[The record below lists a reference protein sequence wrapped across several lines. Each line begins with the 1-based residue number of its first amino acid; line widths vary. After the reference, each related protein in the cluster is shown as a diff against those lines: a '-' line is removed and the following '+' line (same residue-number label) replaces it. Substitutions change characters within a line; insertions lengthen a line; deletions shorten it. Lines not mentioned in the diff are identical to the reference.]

1 MSAHK
6 SPDKSPNKPHD
17 ILNDRHEFQLD
28 RLILFTDAVFAIAIT
43 LLIIEIKVPEAVHH
57 AESGREIWHSLGGI
71 VLKFTGFVCSF
82 LLIGIY
88 WMVHH
93 RLFRYVIHYNSR
105 LIWINLLLLMFI
117 VCLPFTTALAF
128 ETFTGDVDVSFII
141 YSVNHI
147 IISLCFM
154 RLWRYISNP
163 AHRLSAGLTDKKY
176 LRYNYW
182 RSLSITLVFSL
193 TIVMCCIIPP
203 IARFTPMLCLL
214 AIPLVNRRFG
224 FKG

>member
-6 SPDKSPNKPHD
+6 LPDTSRHKPPD
-17 ILNDRHEFQLD
+17 IASERHEFQLD

-43 LLIIEIKVPEAVHH
+43 LLIIEIKVPEEVHH
-57 AESGREIWHSLGGI
+57 AQSGREIWHALGGI
-71 VLKFTGFVCSF
+71 VLKFTGFVSSF
-82 LLIGIY
+82 MLIGIY

-93 RLFRYVIHYNSR
+93 RLFRYVVHYNNR
-105 LIWINLLLLMFI
+105 LIWMNLLLLMFI

-147 IISLCFM
+147 IISLFFM
-154 RLWRYISNP
+154 RLWRYISHP
-163 AHRLSAGLTDKKY
+163 AHKLSAGLTDKKY

-182 RSLSITLVFSL
+182 RSLSITLVFVL
-193 TIVMCCIIPP
+193 TIVMCVVLPGIG
-203 IARFTPMLCLL
+203 RFTPMLCMF

>member
-6 SPDKSPNKPHD
+6 PHD
-17 ILNDRHEFQLD
+17 IHQSHDIFDNRHEFQLD

-43 LLIIEIKVPEAVHH
+43 LLIIEVKVPEEMHH
-57 AESGREIWHSLGGI
+57 ATTGHEIWKALGGI
-71 VLKFTGFVCSF
+71 TLKLVGFVSSF

-93 RLFRYVIHYNSR
+93 RIFRYVVNYNNR
-105 LIWINLLLLMFI
+105 LIWRNLFLLMFI
-117 VCLPFTTALAF
+117 VFLPFTTALAF
-128 ETFTGDVDVSFII
+128 ETFTGDTDVSFII

-147 IISLCFM
+147 LISLGFL
-154 RLWRYISNP
+154 RLWKYISNP
-163 AHRLSAGLTDKKY
+163 AHKLSSGLTDKKY

-182 RSLSITLVFSL
+182 RSFSIMIVFGI
-193 TIVMCCIIPP
+193 TIVFCFIMPP
-203 IARFTPMLCLL
+203 IARFMPLLCII

-224 FKG
+224 Y